1 MKDFLHSLLSRK
13 FLAAVGA
20 AALAASQHQY
30 DVAVG
35 VVAAWIL
42 AEAHVDA
49 KAATATATAD
59 ADKAVTAVRAVADAT
74 VVAAGDPRFT

>member
-1 MKDFLHSLLSRK
+1 MTAFLHSLLSRK
-13 FLAAVGA
+13 FLASMGA

-49 KAATATATAD
+49 KAAAA
-59 ADKAVTAVRAVADAT
+59 AVEHHMVAIDYTAVK
-74 VVAAGDPRFT
+74 AAGDPRFQ